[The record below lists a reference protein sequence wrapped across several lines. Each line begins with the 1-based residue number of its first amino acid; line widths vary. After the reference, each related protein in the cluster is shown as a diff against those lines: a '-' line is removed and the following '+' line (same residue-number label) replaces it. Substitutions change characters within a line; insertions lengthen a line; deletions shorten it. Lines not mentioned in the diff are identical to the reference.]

1 MWTAG
6 EIEDE
11 ENANMILAWLPKR
24 VQDEIKERADLHIWW
39 QINEGGW
46 EMDDKTKSLV
56 KHTYL
61 LASSQALG
69 DVMISWDEDEK
80 DGK

>member
-39 QINEGGW
+39 QINEGGL
-46 EMDDKTKSLV
+46 EMDDKTKALV
-56 KHTYL
+56 KHNYL
-61 LASSQALG
+61 LASSQALSEVII
-69 DVMISWDEDEK
+69 DWKEDYN
-80 DGK
+80 GG

>member
-39 QINEGGW
+39 QENEGGW
-46 EMDDKTKSLV
+46 DMNDKTKALV

-61 LASSQALG
+61 LASSQALSEVII
-69 DVMISWDEDEK
+69 DWKEDYN
-80 DGK
+80 GG

>member
-11 ENANMILAWLPKR
+11 ENANMILAWLPKGK
-24 VQDEIKERADLHIWW
+24 QEAIKERADLHIWW

-46 EMDDKTKSLV
+46 EMDDKIKSLV
-56 KHTYL
+56 KHTYI

-69 DVMISWDEDEK
+69 DEIEWDEQE
-80 DGK
+80 

>member
-39 QINEGGW
+39 QENEGGW
-46 EMDDKTKSLV
+46 EMDDKIKSLV

-61 LASSQALG
+61 LASSQALSEVII
-69 DVMISWDEDEK
+69 DWKEDN
-80 DGK
+80 DGV